1 MLKLKNIKSS
11 NGIIYADYEPENSG
25 ITGKISI
32 RISDKEVISSVVSEY
47 DKEFP
52 IYLQH
57 AILALKKLVGI
68 EELPEEKLVMWY

>member
-11 NGIIYADYEPENSG
+11 NGIIYADYEPEKSG

-68 EELPEEKLVMWY
+68 KELPKEKLVMWY